1 MQFWGKPLN
10 MFRHYIRYILSCLL
24 LFNLNGYGQSEVSK
38 IFKQL
43 KQFNQPTHLQF
54 IHTGVSLET
63 QTGDLAGL
71 NSSNNV
77 FYKGQNLWVGING
90 TGKVYQIDSSMTI
103 TRLDKTEYS
112 GSSFGSADFIL
123 NDTLFSIGGYGYWNT
138 NGAIRYFNQ
147 KTNEWDII
155 KTNVNIPF
163 ANGINAKSYFDP
175 IEQKFHLVY
184 SKYNPEYVS
193 SNIEKT
199 TYCYYNCLDLK
210 TKKWLEEPLVIHSK
224 LTNAFSDLTF
234 IQTLPDGVIVN
245 SKYFSSTLF
254 FKFRNN
260 KAYTLKDSK
269 YTELIQLKNKSKN
282 LVLLNTDSA
291 FYLYDLVNDTLNQFS
306 ITQSDLTELPFP
318 LYVSNQT
325 YEFKWMDILFITLIV
340 LSVVFGVLFYTY
352 YKKYKKSKQL
362 ERNDKVYTI
371 ESDKKTIND
380 FIQNLTEI
388 ERQLL
393 ELLVRNNWNSINT
406 SVNQI
411 NKILGTEKKDVKVQN
426 NIRGE
431 IINQINDKFSMY
443 SSIIDKLIERQR
455 VEFDKRYVEY
465 FINEKLLLKFP
476 KKIFD

>member
-1 MQFWGKPLN
+1 
-10 MFRHYIRYILSCLL
+10 MFRHQIHLILSCIF
-24 LFNLNGYGQSEVSK
+24 LFNVSSYGQTELSK
-38 IFKQL
+38 LFKQL
-43 KQFNQPTHLQF
+43 RQFNKVSQVQF
-54 IHTGVSLET
+54 IDVGVTIDSQST
-63 QTGDLAGL
+63 DLNRL

-77 FYKGQNLWVGING
+77 FFNGGNLWIGING
-90 TGKVYQIDSSMTI
+90 TGKVYQIDSSLTI
-103 TRLDKTEYS
+103 TRLDKTEHS
-112 GSSFGSADFIL
+112 GSSFGSADFVL
-123 NDTLFSIGGYGYWNT
+123 NDTLYSIGGYGYWNT
-138 NGAIRYFNQ
+138 NGAIRYFNK
-147 KTNEWDII
+147 KTKEWDII

-163 ANGINAKSYFDP
+163 ANGINAKSFVDP
-175 IEQKFHLVY
+175 VEQKLHLVF
-184 SKYNPEYVS
+184 SNYNPEYLS
-193 SNIEKT
+193 SNLEKT
-199 TYCYYNCLDLK
+199 NYCYYQCLDLK
-210 TKKWLEEPLVIHSK
+210 TKKWLKVPLVIHPK
-224 LTNAFSDLTF
+224 LTNEFSDLVF
-234 IQTLPDGVIVN
+234 IQVLPEGVIVN
-245 SKYFSSTLF
+245 SKNFSSTLF
-254 FKFRNN
+254 FKFKNN

-269 YTELIQLKNKSKN
+269 YTELIQLKNKNKK
-282 LVLLNTDSA
+282 LVLLNTDSS

-306 ITQSDLTELPFP
+306 IAQSDLTELPFP
-318 LYVSNQT
+318 LYISNQN
-325 YEFKWMDILFITLIV
+325 YQFKWLDVLFITLIV
-340 LSVVFGVLFYTY
+340 LSIVFGILYYTY
-352 YKKYKKSKQL
+352 YKKYLKSKLL

-380 FIQNLTEI
+380 FIQNLSEI

-393 ELLVRNNWNSINT
+393 ELLVRNNWNNNNT

>member
-1 MQFWGKPLN
+1 
-10 MFRHYIRYILSCLL
+10 MFRHQLCLILSCIF
-24 LFNLNGYGQSEVSK
+24 LFNLSGYGQSDLSK
-38 IFKQL
+38 LFKQL
-43 KQFNQPTHLQF
+43 NQLNQPTQVQF

-63 QTGDLAGL
+63 QAGDLARL

-77 FYKGQNLWVGING
+77 FFKGKDLWVGING

-103 TRLDKTEYS
+103 TRLDKTEYG

-123 NDTLFSIGGYGYWNT
+123 NDTLFSIGGYGFWNT

-147 KTNEWDII
+147 ITKEWDII
-155 KTNVNIPF
+155 KSNISIPF

-175 IEQKFHLVY
+175 LEQKFHLVY
-184 SKYNPEYVS
+184 SKYNPEYIAI
-193 SNIEKT
+193 NLEKT
-199 TYCYYNCLDLK
+199 TFCYYQCLDLK

-224 LTNAFSDLTF
+224 LTSTFSDLTF

-254 FKFRNN
+254 FKFRDN
-260 KAYTLKDSK
+260 KAYKLRDSK
-269 YTELIQLKNKSKN
+269 YTEIIQLKNKVRN
-282 LVLLNTDSA
+282 LALLSTDSA
-291 FYLYDLVNDTLNQFS
+291 FYLYDLANDSLNQFS

-318 LYVSNQT
+318 LYISNQN
-325 YEFKWMDILFITLIV
+325 YQFKWMDILLIPLIV
-340 LSVVFGVLFYTY
+340 ISIFFGMLFFTY

-371 ESDKKTIND
+371 ESDKKTINN

>member
-1 MQFWGKPLN
+1 M
-10 MFRHYIRYILSCLL
+10 ILFTLS
-24 LFNLNGYGQSEVSK
+24 GYGQSDLSK
-38 IFKQL
+38 LFKQL
-43 KQFNQPTHLQF
+43 NQLNQSTQVQF
-54 IHTGVSLET
+54 IHTGVTLEPQST
-63 QTGDLAGL
+63 ELNKV

-77 FYKGQNLWVGING
+77 FFKGGGLWVGING
-90 TGKVYQIDSSMTI
+90 TGKVYQLDSNMNI
-103 TRLDKTEYS
+103 TRLDKTEYG

-123 NDTLFSIGGYGYWNT
+123 NDTLFSIGGYGFWNT

-147 KTNEWDII
+147 ITKEWDII
-155 KTNVNIPF
+155 KSNISIPF

-175 IEQKFHLVY
+175 VKQKFHLVY
-184 SKYNPEYVS
+184 SKYNPEYVA
-193 SNIEKT
+193 SNLEKN
-199 TYCYYNCLDLK
+199 TYCYYQCLDLK

-245 SKYFSSTLF
+245 SKYYSSTLF
-254 FKFRNN
+254 FKFRDN
-260 KAYTLKDSK
+260 KVYTLRDSK
-269 YTELIQLKNKSKN
+269 YTELIQLKNKVKN
-282 LVLLNTDSA
+282 LVLLSTDST
-291 FYLYDLVNDTLNQFS
+291 FYLYDLVNDTLNQCSRFH
-306 ITQSDLTELPFP
+306 SDLTERPFP
-318 LYVSNQT
+318 LYISNQN
-325 YEFKWMDILFITLIV
+325 YQFKWMDILLITLIV
-340 LSVVFGVLFYTY
+340 LSIVFGMLFFTY
-352 YKKYKKSKQL
+352 YRKYIKSKQL

-393 ELLVRNNWNSINT
+393 ELLVRNNWNSTNT

-455 VEFDKRYVEY
+455 IEFDKRYVEY

>member
-1 MQFWGKPLN
+1 M
-10 MFRHYIRYILSCLL
+10 ILCTLS
-24 LFNLNGYGQSEVSK
+24 GYGQSDLS
-38 IFKQL
+38 ILFKQL
-43 KQFNQPTHLQF
+43 NQLNQSTQVQL
-54 IHTGVSLET
+54 IHAGVTLEPQST
-63 QTGDLAGL
+63 ELNKV

-77 FYKGQNLWVGING
+77 FFKGGSLWVGING
-90 TGKVYQIDSSMTI
+90 TGKVYQLDSNMNI
-103 TRLDKTEYS
+103 TRLDKTEYG

-123 NDTLFSIGGYGYWNT
+123 NDTLFSIGGYGFWNT

-147 KTNEWDII
+147 ITKEWDII
-155 KTNVNIPF
+155 KSNISIPF

-175 IEQKFHLVY
+175 VKQKFHLVY
-184 SKYNPEYVS
+184 SKYNPEYVA
-193 SNIEKT
+193 SNLEKN
-199 TYCYYNCLDLK
+199 TYCYYQCLDLK

-234 IQTLPDGVIVN
+234 IQTLPNGVIVN
-245 SKYFSSTLF
+245 SNYYSSTLF
-254 FKFRNN
+254 FKFRDN
-260 KAYTLKDSK
+260 KVYTLRDSK
-269 YTELIQLKNKSKN
+269 YTELIQLKNKVKN
-282 LVLLNTDSA
+282 LALLSTDSA
-291 FYLYDLVNDTLNQFS
+291 FYLYDLANDSLNQFS

-318 LYVSNQT
+318 LYISNQN
-325 YEFKWMDILFITLIV
+325 YQFKWMDILFITLVI
-340 LSVVFGVLFYTY
+340 LSVLFGILFYTY
-352 YKKYKKSKQL
+352 YRKYKKSKQL

-393 ELLVRNNWNSINT
+393 ELLVKNNWNNINT

-431 IINQINDKFSMY
+431 MINQINDKFSMY

-476 KKIFD
+476 KKLFD

>member
-1 MQFWGKPLN
+1 MYRN
-10 MFRHYIRYILSCLL
+10 IILYFLTCIF
-24 LFNLNGYGQSEVSK
+24 LFNLSVSGQSDISK
-38 IFKQL
+38 LYKQL
-43 KQFNQPTHLQF
+43 NKLNKPTQVQFLHS
-54 IHTGVSLET
+54 GVALE
-63 QTGDLAGL
+63 QQSGGLDRL

-77 FYKGQNLWVGING
+77 FFKGKDLWVGING
-90 TGKVYQIDSSMTI
+90 TGKVYQIDSSLTI
-103 TRLDKTEYS
+103 TRLDKTEHS
-112 GSSFGSADFIL
+112 GSNFGSADFML

-147 KTNEWDII
+147 KTDEWDIF
-155 KTNVNIPF
+155 KANVNIPF

-175 IEQKFHLVY
+175 VEQKFHLVY
-184 SKYNPEYVS
+184 SKYSPEYIS
-193 SNIEKT
+193 SNVEKT
-199 TYCYYNCLDLK
+199 LFCYYQCLDLK

-224 LTNAFSDLTF
+224 LANAFGDLTF
-234 IQTLPDGVIVN
+234 IQTLQDGIIVN
-245 SKYFSSTLF
+245 SKYFTSTLF

-260 KAYTLKDSK
+260 KVYKLKDSK
-269 YTELIQLKNKSKN
+269 YTELIQLKNKAKN

-306 ITQSDLTELPFP
+306 IAQSDLTELPFP

-340 LSVVFGVLFYTY
+340 LSVVFGMLFYTY

-362 ERNDKVYTI
+362 ERNDRVYTM

-380 FIQNLTEI
+380 FILNLTEI

-393 ELLVRNNWNSINT
+393 ELLVRNNWNNMNT

-411 NKILGTEKKDVKVQN
+411 NKILGTEKKDVKIQN

-431 IINQINDKFSMY
+431 IINQINNKFLIY
-443 SSIIDKLIERQR
+443 SSINDQLIDRQR